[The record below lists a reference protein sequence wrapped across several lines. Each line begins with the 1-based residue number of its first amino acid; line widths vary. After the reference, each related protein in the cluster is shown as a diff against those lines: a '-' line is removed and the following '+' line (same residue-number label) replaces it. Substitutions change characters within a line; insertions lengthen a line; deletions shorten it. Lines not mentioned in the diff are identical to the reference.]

1 MVATGQTTTKRTV
14 ISTEII
20 DVSNPT
26 KSCVLDDKII
36 RQYQYASTGGMLGTT
51 PVICGGLGNTDL
63 HFEDNMSN
71 ECLLYGT
78 SQKIMLNFKRAYHS
92 SISLNNSM
100 LWITGG
106 AAYEAHKGQVN
117 VVGSTEFVTREGAV
131 NGPPIPEGK
140 VLWYHCSVL
149 FPGNGNV
156 YLIGGT
162 ANNVLVANPSN
173 GFTFAQGPL
182 LMTDRGDH
190 ACGTMSIGTKS
201 IIVAAG
207 GYNLASVEILDPL
220 SNQWV
225 AGK

>member
-78 SQKIMLNFKRAYHS
+78 SRKIMLNFKRAYHS

-106 AAYEAHKGQVN
+106 AAMKHIRDK
-117 VVGSTEFVTREGAV
+117 
-131 NGPPIPEGK
+131 
-140 VLWYHCSVL
+140 
-149 FPGNGNV
+149 
-156 YLIGGT
+156 
-162 ANNVLVANPSN
+162 
-173 GFTFAQGPL
+173 
-182 LMTDRGDH
+182 
-190 ACGTMSIGTKS
+190 
-201 IIVAAG
+201 
-207 GYNLASVEILDPL
+207 
-220 SNQWV
+220 
-225 AGK
+225 